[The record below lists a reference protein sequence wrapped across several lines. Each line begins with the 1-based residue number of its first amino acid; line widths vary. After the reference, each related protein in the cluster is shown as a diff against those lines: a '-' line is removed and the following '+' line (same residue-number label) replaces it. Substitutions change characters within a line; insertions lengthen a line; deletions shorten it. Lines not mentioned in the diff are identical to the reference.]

1 MGSGS
6 TAATATGESV
16 VAVVEGV
23 AHQEE
28 ATALTPGAQDDGDR
42 DEVPSSSRQ
51 VPLTD
56 EQVLEE
62 GNFLLVELLGWWPR
76 SFRMC
81 TFGTELIGLNRVLS
95 WVNHVMNVKTL
106 PLSRRCLR
114 GLRARS

>member
-16 VAVVEGV
+16 VPALEAQPSVAVVEGV

-28 ATALTPGAQDDGDR
+28 ATALTPGARDDGDR

-56 EQVLEE
+56 EQV
-62 GNFLLVELLGWWPR
+62 
-76 SFRMC
+76 
-81 TFGTELIGLNRVLS
+81 
-95 WVNHVMNVKTL
+95 
-106 PLSRRCLR
+106 
-114 GLRARS
+114 